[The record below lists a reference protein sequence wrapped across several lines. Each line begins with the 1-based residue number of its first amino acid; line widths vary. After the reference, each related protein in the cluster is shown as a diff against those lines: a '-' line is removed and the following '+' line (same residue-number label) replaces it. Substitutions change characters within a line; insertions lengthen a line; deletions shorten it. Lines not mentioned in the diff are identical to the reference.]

1 MASTLVVDRARTERW
16 SSLARHI
23 DPGVPSNRLAIG
35 GTLTAALVV
44 GLTTLL
50 GVDTGLDPFSAAI
63 GVFLSWA
70 IARELDP
77 DHPVAAAIA
86 MPVSLLLLI
95 LLGPSSL
102 LVSTGVLLGLR
113 MTAGTV
119 GAPLRSLDIAGIVA
133 LSALLGTTTLGI
145 VGVAALVAGV
155 LVEEPHLK
163 RSIAIIAASTTGFVA
178 AALISGV
185 EWTWTVPN
193 PVGWAALAV
202 GTVAAVS
209 VIPAATPSSP
219 TDRQSGL
226 VRSERVTEARVAAG
240 VAVLAGFVLTG
251 ETGIVA
257 LAGTAIAALA
267 GTAVRR
273 IDAYRRQVRSV

>member
-1 MASTLVVDRARTERW
+1 MVDRARTEQW

-23 DPGVPSNRLAIG
+23 DPGIPSNRLAIV

-44 GLTTLL
+44 GLANLF
-50 GVDTGLDPFSAAI
+50 GVDTGLAPFSAAI

-77 DHPVAAAIA
+77 DRPVAAAIA
-86 MPVSLLLLI
+86 MPASVLLLI

-119 GAPLRSLDIAGIVA
+119 GAPLRSLDIAGIVVI
-133 LSALLGTTTLGI
+133 SALLGTTPLGI
-145 VGVAALVAGV
+145 VGVAVLVAGV
-155 LVEEPHLK
+155 LVDEPHVK
-163 RSIAIIAASTTGFVA
+163 RSIAIIAASTTGFFA
-178 AALISGV
+178 AALIAGV
-185 EWTWTVPN
+185 EWTWTVPT

-202 GTVAAVS
+202 GTVAAIS

-226 VRSERVTEARVAAG
+226 IRSERVTAARVAAG

-251 ETGIVA
+251 EAGIVA
-257 LAGTAIAALA
+257 LAGTAVAALV
-267 GTAVRR
+267 GTAIRR
-273 IDAYRRQVRSV
+273 IDAYRHQVPSV